1 MKRSERLTELR
12 TRADFLRAQ
21 GVLLITREPPPA
33 PAPAPGQP
41 PIVAGNPAE
50 GVEVLLSVWD
60 DGTALGLHGHVD
72 LGTGIRTALA
82 QIVADELDLE
92 MDQVDMVLGD
102 TARAPNQGPTIAS
115 ASIQIHAL
123 PLRKAAAQD
132 NAVAQNRLA
141 HIYAEGLG
149 VEASPQEAREWRD
162 RAHDA
167 GLNDPSLDYLNNIS
181 VEKKPA
187 PKATGAAVS
196 APSAAGKPAALDSSA
211 FDKPM
216 AAPQPLQAPAKK

>member
-1 MKRSERLTELR
+1 MALENEGKPSDFAKAADYFKRASDAGD
-12 TRADFLRAQ
+12 ADASYAL
-21 GVLLITREPPPA
+21 GVLYKNGR
-33 PAPAPGQP
+33 
-41 PIVAGNPAE
+41 
-50 GVEVLLSVWD
+50 GVEKDIRAAAEYFRRAAERDLAAGQVEYAIMQFNGVGVDRDRTSAI
-60 DGTALGLHGHVD
+60 AL
-72 LGTGIRTALA
+72 
-82 QIVADELDLE
+82 
-92 MDQVDMVLGD
+92 
-102 TARAPNQGPTIAS
+102 
-115 ASIQIHAL
+115 
-123 PLRKAAAQD
+123 LRKAAAQD

-149 VEASPQEAREWRD
+149 VEANPQEAREWRD

-196 APSAAGKPAALDSSA
+196 APSAAGKPAALDASA